1 MKILILERYTW
12 HDWHNFR
19 AQMFSAFVFARSVF
33 WEKVTKGFIINLRT
47 VNHCW
52 KAKACVLGHYTENCL
67 TEKTLHLR
75 ALSRNYLLETAP
87 DWSTRQCYFPRT
99 HSYVNDLWTAL
110 RLWRTNQSTAW
121 IDTIFSKGKVPVKT
135 AEKCSNRPRTRQTH
149 PVYIVLLLKQ
159 GSFCCVVLLNRSKFL
174 TENAFHGYIFI
185 SSNCKVCRVSC
196 REI

>member
-1 MKILILERYTW
+1 MA
-12 HDWHNFR
+12 FR
-19 AQMFSAFVFARSVF
+19 AQMLSAFVFARSVF
-33 WEKVTKGFIINLRT
+33 WEKVTKGFIINPRT

-121 IDTIFSKGKVPVKT
+121 IILFLAKGKSLSKRLKNAQNALAQDKLIQFTSCCCWRKEAFV
-135 AEKCSNRPRTRQTH
+135 ALCS
-149 PVYIVLLLKQ
+149 
-159 GSFCCVVLLNRSKFL
+159 
-174 TENAFHGYIFI
+174 
-185 SSNCKVCRVSC
+185 
-196 REI
+196 